1 MEETSAS
8 LSQINESVNETFE
21 AVENISSQAQGG
33 MISPGG

>member
-8 LSQINESVNETFE
+8 LSRINESVNETFE
-21 AVENISSQAQGG
+21 AVEDISRQKAK

>member
-8 LSQINESVNETFE
+8 LSRINESFNETFE
-21 AVENISSQAQGG
+21 AVEDISRQKAK